1 IVMIIPS
8 NGKVASRVKR
18 PAISKLEHPS
28 SKIVAN
34 VAATSGGKT
43 GTLYSSIKSCSVD
56 CQLAT
61 FVSPP
66 LRKTLATPSRN
77 RSWKIESGNRS
88 RNAVVLAILSF
99 TIAPCLR
106 RLAALIV
113 STGDL
118 LRLCSTG
125 LYRQPGPRQKV
136 SGGQG

>member
-1 IVMIIPS
+1 MIIPS
-8 NGKVASRVKR
+8 NGKVASLVKR

-34 VAATSGGKT
+34 VAATSGGRK

-61 FVSPP
+61 FVSPA

-88 RNAVVLAILSF
+88 GNAVVLAILSF
-99 TIAPCLR
+99 TRLR
-106 RLAALIV
+106 RLAPLMYPPVI
-113 STGDL
+113 
-118 LRLCSTG
+118 LRLCSTR
-125 LYRQPGPRQKV
+125 LYRRPELRQKA